1 MAHTRVVKE
10 HRIVLAGKGSLDGAD
25 SGLCNV
31 FVVAGVMEQDG
42 LGDLSGQF
50 QMLVNATT
58 VEADCGIRLTECS
71 GAEGQ
76 SPLAVDFRALAQQ
89 GDGGGNIGC
98 RLGGVH
104 LLVIAKSLL
113 GASGIVVRS
122 TRGFSRQN
130 TSGASTT

>member
-42 LGDLSGQF
+42 LGDLAGQF
-50 QMLVNATT
+50 QMLVNAAT
-58 VEADCGIRLTECS
+58 VEADCGIRLTECG

-76 SPLAVDFRALAQQ
+76 LATQAEAQRRHLAV
-89 GDGGGNIGC
+89 
-98 RLGGVH
+98 
-104 LLVIAKSLL
+104 
-113 GASGIVVRS
+113 
-122 TRGFSRQN
+122 
-130 TSGASTT
+130 TSGRWRSRATAEATSAAAWAVSTCW